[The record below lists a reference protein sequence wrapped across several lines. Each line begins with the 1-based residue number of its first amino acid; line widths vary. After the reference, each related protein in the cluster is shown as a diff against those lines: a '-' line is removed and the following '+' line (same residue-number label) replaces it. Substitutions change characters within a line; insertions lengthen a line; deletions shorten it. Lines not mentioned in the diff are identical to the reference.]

1 MKKVIL
7 GTTFIASLLLAGGV
21 NAFANT
27 IPASEEIQI
36 DIVYGDATFEFNG
49 ISLTAP
55 VISESIFEG
64 PVEGTINVG
73 GTLTN
78 LTASQV
84 RVNFDVNAPDDFDGI
99 VDGIVVDATNLNP
112 LTAAPVDT
120 ASIPEG
126 TEITFTIK
134 REFAQAFAALE
145 EGDEKPIIT
154 IRAQEDNPD
163 NGDNLSL

>member
-21 NAFANT
+21 TAFANT

-36 DIVYGDATFEFNG
+36 DIVYGDATFVFNE

-84 RVNFDVNAPDDFDGI
+84 SVNFDVKAPDDFDGI
-99 VDGIVVDATNLNP
+99 VVDANNLES

-120 ASIPEG
+120 ASTPEG
-126 TEITFTIK
+126 TEITFTIN
-134 REFAQAFAALE
+134 REFAQEFAKLE
-145 EGDEKPIIT
+145 EGDEKPVIT
-154 IRAQEDNPD
+154 ITASDSPVTGETP
-163 NGDNLSL
+163 SL

>member
-1 MKKVIL
+1 MKKIVL
-7 GTTFIASLLLAGGV
+7 GSTLIASLLLAGGV

-49 ISLTAP
+49 ISLAAP

-84 RVNFDVNAPDDFDGI
+84 SVNFDVKAPDDFDGI
-99 VDGIVVDATNLNP
+99 VVDANNLES

-120 ASIPEG
+120 DSIPEG
-126 TEITFTIK
+126 TEITFTID
-134 REFAQAFAALE
+134 REFAQEFAKLE
-145 EGDEKPIIT
+145 EGDEKPVIT
-154 IRAQEDNPD
+154 ITAQEGNSN

>member
-1 MKKVIL
+1 MKKIVL
-7 GTTFIASLLLAGGV
+7 GSTLIASLLLAGGV

-36 DIVYGDATFEFNG
+36 DIDYGDATFEFNG

-99 VDGIVVDATNLNP
+99 VIVATNLEP

-120 ASIPEG
+120 DSIPEG
-126 TEITFTIK
+126 TEITFTIDQTFAK
-134 REFAQAFAALE
+134 EFAKLE
-145 EGDEKPIIT
+145 EDDEKPVIT
-154 IRAQEDNPD
+154 ITAQDATETDETP
-163 NGDNLSL
+163 SL